1 VDLRTGDDHETNVGM
16 FVAFTSEHERLPRIW
31 PNPTL
36 RRHNVPKR
44 PQVETR
50 LTWTF
55 KLTTPAR
62 PLRDD

>member
-1 VDLRTGDDHETNVGM
+1 M

-55 KLTTPAR
+55 KLTDAGETAAR
-62 PLRDD
+62 RLSD